1 MTLLLSAVAV
11 PINTVFGVTCAIL
24 IARNEFPGK
33 LIMMSM
39 LDLPFSISPV
49 VTGLPPET
57 TSTICITNC
66 CMVTDPAHFGRGGG
80 EGQLGGGRYKPHWDT
95 GCHLVPCSHQL
106 YQSFCILADL
116 CVMSS
121 MVTCLQLADMLTLSC
136 VTSSVGQSLSEGTHL
151 LLGFNPCPQQ

>member
-49 VTGLPPET
+49 VTGLPFLELI
-57 TSTICITNC
+57 STICITDC
-66 CMVTDPAHFGRGGG
+66 CLVTDLAPCLRGEGGG
-80 EGQLGGGRYKPHWDT
+80 PHWAT
-95 GCHLVPCSHQL
+95 GCHLVTTIS
-106 YQSFCILADL
+106 CIQCTLAEL
-116 CVMSS
+116 CTMSS
-121 MVTCLQLADMLTLSC
+121 LITCLQFADMLTLSC
-136 VTSSVGQSLSEGTHL
+136 TTSSVGQSPSKA
-151 LLGFNPCPQQ
+151 